1 MAKSNIKKNAS
12 GYGYNYTDLAEIHNY
27 LEAQGITYYQY
38 IDVLDG
44 VDYIMTVPI
53 INGEPQ
59 EPRRG
64 CRVIE
69 FNANMGNGKT
79 NIFQMYGSAISYLRR
94 YSLMMCLGLVS
105 QDSDAEEFSRYA
117 PKTISKASAG
127 TLIDLVRSKGFDLR
141 WLLDRCNVSRLGE
154 ITEEQYAEIV
164 KEMETM

>member
-1 MAKSNIKKNAS
+1 MATSNIKKNAK

-59 EPRRG
+59 EPRKG

-69 FNANMGNGKT
+69 FNANMGGGKQ
-79 NIFQMYGSAISYLRR
+79 NIFQMYGSALTYLRR
-94 YSLMMCLGLVS
+94 YSLLMAFGLATT
-105 QDSDAEEFSRYA
+105 DDDAACFTTFT
-117 PKTISKASAG
+117 PKTINKAQAKS
-127 TLIDLVRSKGFDLR
+127 LLDLVKTKGMDEE
-141 WLLDRCNVSRLGE
+141 WLFERCGVTRLGE
-154 ITEEQYAEIV
+154 ITDVQYAEVV
-164 KEMETM
+164 KEMETV

>member
-59 EPRRG
+59 EPRKG

-69 FNANMGNGKT
+69 FNANMGGGKQ
-79 NIFQMYGSAISYLRR
+79 NIFQMYGSALTYLRR
-94 YSLMMCLGLVS
+94 YSLLMAFGLATT
-105 QDSDAEEFSRYA
+105 DDDASCFTVQ
-117 PKTISKASAG
+117 TISKVQAKS
-127 TLIDLVRSKGFDLR
+127 LLDLVKSKGMDEA
-141 WLLDRCNVSRLGE
+141 WLFSKCGVSRLGE

-164 KEMETM
+164 QEMNLV

>member
-1 MAKSNIKKNAS
+1 MAKTGIKKNAK

-69 FNANMGNGKT
+69 FSANMGNGKT

-117 PKTISKASAG
+117 PKTISKVQAKS
-127 TLIDLVRSKGFDLR
+127 LLDLVKSKGMDEA
-141 WLLDRCNVSRLGE
+141 WLFSRCGVSRLGE

-164 KEMETM
+164 QEMNLV

>member
-59 EPRRG
+59 EPRKG

-69 FNANMGNGKT
+69 FNANMGGGKQ
-79 NIFQMYGSAISYLRR
+79 NIFQMYGSALTYLRR
-94 YSLMMCLGLVS
+94 YSLLMAFGLATT
-105 QDSDAEEFSRYA
+105 DDDASCFTVQTITEDQA
-117 PKTISKASAG
+117 KT
-127 TLIDLVRSKGFDLR
+127 LLDLVKSKGFNGK
-141 WLLDRCNVSRLGE
+141 WLAEKYNVSRLSD
-154 ITEEQYAEIV
+154 ITELQYAEVV
-164 KEMETM
+164 KEMENL

>member
-1 MAKSNIKKNAS
+1 MAKSNIKKNAQ

-27 LEAQGITYYQY
+27 LEENGITYYQY

-69 FNANMGNGKT
+69 FNANMGGGKQ

-94 YSLMMCLGLVS
+94 YSLMMCLGLAS
-105 QDSDAEEFSRYA
+105 SDNDASCFTVQ
-117 PKTISKASAG
+117 TISKVQAKS
-127 TLIDLVRSKGFDLR
+127 LLDLVKSKGLDEA
-141 WLLDRCNVSRLGE
+141 WLFSKCGVSRLGE

-164 KEMETM
+164 QEMNLV